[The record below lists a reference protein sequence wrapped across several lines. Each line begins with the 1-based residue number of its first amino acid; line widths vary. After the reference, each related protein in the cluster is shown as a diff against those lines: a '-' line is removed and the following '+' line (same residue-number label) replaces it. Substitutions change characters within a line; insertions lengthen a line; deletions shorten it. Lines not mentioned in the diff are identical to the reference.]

1 MRRPASPG
9 ARAARPARPGRGFT
23 IIELAIVLTITGIL
37 LTLAAMVYDKMANKA
52 RFTQARTALKHLQ
65 KTETIYFTEYGRYTD
80 NTVLLDFDP
89 IRYDHYRIS
98 AAVFDDGLSFVG
110 HARGIGA
117 MDGDL
122 WHIERDG
129 DPYQDNAAKA
139 RF

>member
-1 MRRPASPG
+1 MKRPASPG
-9 ARAARPARPGRGFT
+9 ARAERAARSRRGFT
-23 IIELAIVLTITGIL
+23 LIELALVLTITGIL
-37 LTLAAMVYDKMANKA
+37 LTLAAMVYGKMANKA

-89 IRYDHYRIS
+89 TRYDYYEIS
-98 AAVFDDGLSFVG
+98 ASVLDNGMSFVG
-110 HARGIGA
+110 NARGIGA

-129 DPYQDNAAKA
+129 DPVQDDAAKA